1 MKPLRK
7 YPLALAAFLAT
18 FFIIPLSVLGDD
30 DFDDIYYN
38 PSKEKKTTPAPQQP
52 SVSSVP
58 GADTYVVP
66 ATGGIPMSVDEYNR
80 RGFFAVADSVAA
92 DSLPQHE
99 KIARMYY
106 PEDDVSASG
115 SGGSDVTVNL
125 YNYGYGGGSYYT
137 PWYADN
143 VYSFYA
149 PYSSWWG
156 PSFSISWG
164 WPGYWPSY
172 YPGYWPGYYPGYW
185 PPFAPGYWPGTRPVP
200 NVRPNYRHPGAS
212 PSYGGNMR
220 PNRPG
225 GVRPGNGSMRPPSGS
240 VARPGVSNTGNNGNS
255 VARPSGGNLNPGSTR
270 PSVNGSVARPSN
282 NATISTRPE
291 NNNTNM
297 RPVPSVNTNTSR
309 PSYSQ
314 PSAPRHSGAGG
325 RGGSSGGGR
334 GRH

>member
-18 FFIIPLSVLGDD
+18 FLIIPLSVLGDD

-38 PSKEKKTTPAPQQP
+38 PSKEKTPPAPAATQQP

-58 GADTYVVP
+58 GADTYAVP

-92 DSLPQHE
+92 DSMPQHE

-106 PEDDVSASG
+106 PEEGVSESG

-164 WPGYWPSY
+164 WPYYWPNYYPGYWPGY

-185 PPFAPGYWPGTRPVP
+185 PPFAPGYWPGTRPVVP
-200 NVRPNYRHPGAS
+200 TVRPNHRHPGAT

-225 GVRPGNGSMRPPSGS
+225 GIRPGNGSMRPSSGS
-240 VARPGVSNTGNNGNS
+240 VARPGVSNTINNGN
-255 VARPSGGNLNPGSTR
+255 
-270 PSVNGSVARPSN
+270 SVARPSN
-282 NATISTRPE
+282 NATISPRPG
-291 NNNTNM
+291 NSNTNM
-297 RPVPSVNTNTSR
+297 RPAPPVNTNTSR
-309 PSYSQ
+309 PTYNQ
-314 PSAPRHSGAGG
+314 PSVPRHSGAGG